1 MVCVVSLQNE
11 AQKERHP
18 VEVMVQVSEEEEEG
32 LSGVEEVVVGDVEG
46 SEEIGDEVLQEAEVS
61 EGLEAEEHLVEE
73 EVRSEL
79 RIQLFTLIPVN
90 TFSLFCLCITVQLY
104 CNYLR
109 PEKNLR
115 DSIFILFLHL

>member
-18 VEVMVQVSEEEEEG
+18 VEVVVQVSEEEEED

-46 SEEIGDEVLQEAEVS
+46 SEEIGDEVLQEAEGA

-90 TFSLFCLCITVQLY
+90 IFSLFCLCIKVQSY